1 MTDIE
6 KGFLR
11 SYLLEKEKLTKKV
24 LGSPFE
30 KVLTDYKPPAKDDTA
45 GTMNGYIDFY
55 KENKHL
61 FNVFEDKDSV
71 PEKEDDR
78 YLFFKQASAMHPF
91 PKTSIIEFTLLKS
104 DPTVFATVSG
114 VSNLFK

>member
-45 GTMNGYIDFY
+45 GTMNGYIDF
-55 KENKHL
+55 
-61 FNVFEDKDSV
+61 
-71 PEKEDDR
+71 
-78 YLFFKQASAMHPF
+78 
-91 PKTSIIEFTLLKS
+91 II
-104 DPTVFATVSG
+104 
-114 VSNLFK
+114 